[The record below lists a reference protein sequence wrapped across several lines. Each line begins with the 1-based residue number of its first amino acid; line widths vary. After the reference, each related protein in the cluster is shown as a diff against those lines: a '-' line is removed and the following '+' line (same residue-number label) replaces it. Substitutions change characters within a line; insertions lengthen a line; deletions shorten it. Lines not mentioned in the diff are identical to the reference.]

1 MTRST
6 TRELER
12 RLWER
17 PRRRGGERDDLT
29 LSSLSSAFGFSEG
42 DFDDMATA
50 GTSFLMPID
59 RIPATGW
66 NTRTHTDTKVDTMEL
81 MLQSG
86 NVSVLIAMSIKR
98 DYMHLYMVIDPC
110 IIVID
115 SCHSNYLGHAAITG
129 LSLMAL
135 AACYLLSLGAQ
146 DLFKHAC
153 YIYIANH
160 RCSYFFIYDAA

>member
-50 GTSFLMPID
+50 GTSALMPID

-86 NVSVLIAMSIKR
+86 SVSVLIAMSIKS
-98 DYMHLYMVIDPC
+98 DYMHLYMVIDPG

-115 SCHSNYLGHAAITG
+115 SCHPKHLGHAAITG
-129 LSLMAL
+129 LPLMAL

-146 DLFKHAC
+146 DLFKQ
-153 YIYIANH
+153 
-160 RCSYFFIYDAA
+160 SPPKS